1 MYCGEMTGKSVSVS
15 GDQAI
20 LIRFF
25 SDGGVVRRGFRLS
38 FTTGSPGK
46 NILAEDIAD
55 IKIITNNNK

>member
-20 LIRFF
+20 ITFF
-25 SDGGVVRRGFRLS
+25 SDVRVVGRGFRLS

-46 NILAEDIAD
+46 NILAEDIAQAL
-55 IKIITNNNK
+55 KL